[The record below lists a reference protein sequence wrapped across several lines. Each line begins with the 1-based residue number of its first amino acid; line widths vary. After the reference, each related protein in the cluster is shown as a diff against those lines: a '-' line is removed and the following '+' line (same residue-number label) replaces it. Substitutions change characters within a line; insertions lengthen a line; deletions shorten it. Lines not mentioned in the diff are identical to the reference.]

1 MKRNLFLASLL
12 ACSSFLMAQ
21 THEDALLFSDNSIAG
36 TARSAAMGNAFG
48 ALGADISSLSINP
61 AGLGVY
67 RSYDFSL
74 TTNLGMREMTS
85 YYNGNKTVDAAGN
98 FNISSLGFILPYKR
112 SKEGDWRRTNMGF
125 AYNKTNI
132 FKANTTIRGYS
143 NTSIMDVF
151 HDYAQGAAMED
162 LNPFYESGAF
172 WTDLIDLSVDTA
184 GDWVDDGNY
193 YREVD
198 AGQDQYKHTSV
209 SGSMGEFAM
218 SYAGSYKERLY
229 LGATLGFTSIEY
241 AKKSHYNES
250 GFADDSTTVQRFD
263 LYENV
268 YTSGGGVNLKL
279 GGILRVNDNLRLGLA
294 WHSPTYYS
302 MQDEWEMML
311 DVNHE
316 LNDSA
321 YSYSYT
327 SPYGMYNYDLKTP
340 MKLVTSAA
348 VVLNKKLVLSA
359 DLEYLDYG
367 TMQLSGD
374 RMDYEYFD
382 AENDFLDRYVQ
393 TYNVRLGAEYNL
405 GAIILRGGYSKYGTP
420 VYDYSDAVFI
430 MPNLDI
436 YAPERQSFSCG
447 IGKRND
453 FSYVDFAYT
462 FTEQAAFDNLYNN
475 WQSEYK
481 QVNSYHNIM
490 VTMGWKF

>member
-12 ACSSFLMAQ
+12 VCSSVLMAQ

-36 TARSAAMGNAFG
+36 TARSAGMGNAFG

-74 TTNLGMREMTS
+74 TTNLGMREITT

-112 SKEGDWRRTNMGF
+112 SKEGDWRRTNIGF

-132 FKANTTIRGYS
+132 FKSNTTIRGYS
-143 NTSIMDVF
+143 NTSIVDVF
-151 HDYAQGAAMED
+151 HNYAQGAAMED

-172 WTDLIDLSVDTA
+172 WTDLIDLSLDTA

-198 AGQDQYKHTSV
+198 AGQYQYKHTSV

-241 AKKSHYNES
+241 AKKSRYNES
-250 GFADDSTTVQRFD
+250 GFADDSTTVQSFY

-302 MQDEWEMML
+302 LQDEWEMML

-382 AENDFLDRYVQ
+382 AENEAIT
-393 TYNVRLGAEYNL
+393 TYTASYNTRLGAELNL
-405 GAIILRGGYSKYGTP
+405 TPIILRAGYAHYGSP
-420 VYDYSDAVFI
+420 
-430 MPNLDI
+430 I
-436 YAPERQSFSCG
+436 YINEGPTLMMVPQSVDRYRTEKQSWSVG
-447 IGKRND
+447 LGKRND
-453 FSYVDFAYT
+453 YSYVDFAYV
-462 FTEQAAFDNLYNN
+462 FTEDVRFPLLYRST
-475 WQSEYK
+475 QYK
-481 QVNSYHNIM
+481 SVNSYHNIM
-490 VTMGWKF
+490 LTMGWKF